1 MTVWLVGISSIA
13 DCVKLSEVLM
23 PVAVK
28 STSLIH
34 VASGSGVQLL
44 CLAVIADDRGT
55 SSSNDTNINNEKRFL
70 TPACSLICPT
80 IVVHL
85 AYARWAL

>member
-28 STSLIH
+28 STSLTH
-34 VASGSGVQLL
+34 VASGSGVQVL
-44 CLAVIADDRGT
+44 CLAVMADDRGT
-55 SSSNDTNINNEKRFL
+55 SSSNNTSINNEKRFF
-70 TPACSLICPT
+70 TPACLLICRT
-80 IVVHL
+80 TVLHL
-85 AYARWAL
+85 AYARCAL